1 MKSLSLRFMV
11 ISVFL
16 LSFSSVARSKKA
28 KRRPAATKVSPVAVK
43 VYSEFVSFE
52 DMLKNREKLAR
63 RPASFQVKARVIGI
77 RRDIGLTDK
86 EDDESPRDIV
96 INAGSNAG
104 LSVGMKLSVKRH
116 VPILDPYRE
125 NVQRNLEVEFA
136 RLKVVHVQ
144 EELAIARIQKI
155 DDIDEGLAVGV
166 RSVVLGDYVGTR

>member
-1 MKSLSLRFMV
+1 MKSPSLRFIVMAV
-11 ISVFL
+11 VLF
-16 LSFSSVARSKKA
+16 SFSSMARTKRA
-28 KRRPAATKVSPVAVK
+28 KRRPASAKASSVAVK
-43 VYSEFVSFE
+43 IYSEFVSFE
-52 DMLKNREKLAR
+52 DLLKNREKLAR
-63 RPASFQVKARVIGI
+63 QPASFQVKARVIGI

-86 EDDESPRDIV
+86 EDDEAPRDIV
-96 INAGSNAG
+96 INAGSHAG

-144 EELAIARIQKI
+144 EELAIARIQEV